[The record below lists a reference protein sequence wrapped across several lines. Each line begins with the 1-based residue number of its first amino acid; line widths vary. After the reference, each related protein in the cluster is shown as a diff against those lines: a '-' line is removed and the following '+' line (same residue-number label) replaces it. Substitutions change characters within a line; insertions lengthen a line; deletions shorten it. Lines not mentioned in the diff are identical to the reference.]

1 MSDNRRGAKKPK
13 PVVPQAVVE
22 NVKINT
28 AEINQPRIVDL
39 IEEIGKL
46 KNQNQDLKGN
56 VQSLTDRNRRLL
68 SDKEQD
74 VRTLNVKVSALEAAY
89 KDMFNSI
96 PKFIKYL
103 YDIKYSI

>member
-1 MSDNRRGAKKPK
+1 MNDNRRGAKKPK
-13 PVVPQAVVE
+13 PVTPQPVVE
-22 NVKINT
+22 NVKVNT

-46 KNQNQDLKGN
+46 KKQNEELTGK

-68 SDKEQD
+68 SDKEQEA
-74 VRTLNVKVSALEAAY
+74 RTLNVKVSSLEVAY
-89 KDMFNSI
+89 KEMFDSI

-103 YDIKYSI
+103 YGIEHSI